1 MFVCFSDVLNPYA
14 KEIWQLAFK
23 NENDFKNRRFVCK
36 YGQSESRFL
45 SFFSHNYKI
54 AYGSI

>member
-14 KEIWQLAFK
+14 KEIWQMAFK

-54 AYGSI
+54 A

>member
-14 KEIWQLAFK
+14 KEIWQMALAKMKTISKIVDSF
-23 NENDFKNRRFVCK
+23 
-36 YGQSESRFL
+36 ESRFL